1 VADDKRSAAKRA
13 PAKRTSAKRAPAN
26 EPATKDWVDKMNET
40 LAKVAETAR
49 HANAAEPGADSVAT
63 RASGSR
69 WWPQRLRG
77 GRA

>member
-26 EPATKDWVDKMNET
+26 EPATKDWVDMMNET

-49 HANAAEPGADSVAT
+49 HANAAEPAADGVAT

-69 WWPQRLRG
+69 WWPHRLRG